1 MNRNVN
7 REGKISRFQTQ
18 VTSLGGHFATVP
30 NMLAIREYINRVAS
44 TSSARQIA
52 LSSGISKEKLFSSD
66 SVSFDIATQSEM
78 SREAFYAA
86 LKTVKIGV
94 STVDLGVA
102 ETGTLIA
109 ATSDESDRL
118 VTALPEIHIALLP
131 YSRLVSSL
139 RDAEPHI
146 SQLLKQSHSV
156 VVSLI
161 SASSRTSDI
170 GGLLVLGVHGPKE
183 LHVLLLEQEMSGEA

>member
-7 REGKISRFQTQ
+7 GEDKVTRFQAQ
-18 VTSLGGHFATVP
+18 VTSLGGYFATVP
-30 NMLAIREYINRVAS
+30 NMLAIREYVTRVAS

-52 LSSGISKEKLFSSD
+52 LSSGVSKEKLFSSEP
-66 SVSFDIATQSEM
+66 VSFEIATQSEM
-78 SREAFYAA
+78 SREAFFAA
-86 LKTVKIGV
+86 LKTAKIGV

-102 ETGTLIA
+102 ETGTLIV

-118 VTALPEIHIALLP
+118 VTALPEIHIAFLP

-139 RDAEPHI
+139 RDAEPQI
-146 SQLLKQSHSV
+146 SQLLKQGHSV

-161 SASSRTSDI
+161 SASSRTLDI

-183 LHVLLLEQEMSGEA
+183 LHVLLLEQEISGGA